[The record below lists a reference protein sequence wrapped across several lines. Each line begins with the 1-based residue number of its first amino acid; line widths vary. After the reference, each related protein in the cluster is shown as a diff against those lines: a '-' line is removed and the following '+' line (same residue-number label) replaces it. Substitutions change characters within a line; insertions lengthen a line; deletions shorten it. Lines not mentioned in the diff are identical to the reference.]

1 MHLINQFHRSAI
13 KHTTPFRTQ
22 NVYST
27 TIIDTNVWFER
38 GKSEG
43 GLSEWLIYADIH
55 ISSNKFQYHTHKH
68 SEAKNLFVLI
78 HQHCCS
84 VLFGF
89 AGFFLPFTCIIF
101 CVSTNFFATTSII
114 VNIYVYIL
122 PNEPV
127 CVYHFMR
134 NKVQKKL
141 IRNNQS
147 VNIYFVTTRFIA
159 SGLLKIHISR
169 CIGR

>member
-1 MHLINQFHRSAI
+1 MLIFTYLPTNFNTIRTSIRRKKQTFCFDSSALLQRS
-13 KHTTPFRTQ
+13 
-22 NVYST
+22 
-27 TIIDTNVWFER
+27 VWIC
-38 GKSEG
+38 
-43 GLSEWLIYADIH
+43 W
-55 ISSNKFQYHTHKH
+55 
-68 SEAKNLFVLI
+68 V
-78 HQHCCS
+78 
-84 VLFGF
+84 
-89 AGFFLPFTCIIF
+89 FFPFTCIIF